1 MTTIARELRNP
12 APNMNQELLNLVGMM
27 NALSLE
33 DPDADAVRAF
43 KQANG
48 QDQILDGLD
57 RAATAMDL

>member
-1 MTTIARELRNP
+1 
-12 APNMNQELLNLVGMM
+12 MNQELLNLVGMM